1 LDNNR
6 YPKGITVSD
15 AQMTMVNITRANFHG
30 EWNYT
35 ISPYRVLIL

>member
-6 YPKGITVSD
+6 YPNGITVSD
-15 AQMTMVNITRANFHG
+15 AEMAMVSITRANFHG

-35 ISPYRVLIL
+35 ISPYRVLTL